1 MVREKKK
8 IPKKVRGIFKRNAK
22 LKQRGIGIFNKDIS
36 LMKPKDFLFA
46 QEMNMEEKEN
56 IKDKLIQDLSDDVV
70 DLSKKQ
76 EPRAVD
82 YEAIIKIQEKIIM
95 TQEETIKKEKVISN
109 LLYDRYSDVMIDNIS
124 WRFAYQ
130 KLNTKWAKAGIYA
143 RDRATYMREYMKR
156 KRANGS
162 IKHWRKYKEEKIMKG
177 SKKYGEKKNAKNK
190 GGTKSK

>member
-22 LKQRGIGIFNKDIS
+22 LKQRSIGIFNKDLS

-56 IKDKLIQDLSDDVV
+56 IKDKLIQDLSDDVI

-95 TQEETIKKEKVISN
+95 TQEETIKKEKIINN
-109 LLYDRYSDVMIDNIS
+109 LLYDRYSDVMIDNGN
-124 WRFAYQ
+124 WKWCYQ
-130 KLNTKWAKAGIYA
+130 KLNTKWVKAGIYV
-143 RDRATYMREYMKR
+143 RDRTAYMREYMKR

-177 SKKYGEKKNAKNK
+177 SKKYGEKNAKNK
-190 GGTKSK
+190 RGTKSK